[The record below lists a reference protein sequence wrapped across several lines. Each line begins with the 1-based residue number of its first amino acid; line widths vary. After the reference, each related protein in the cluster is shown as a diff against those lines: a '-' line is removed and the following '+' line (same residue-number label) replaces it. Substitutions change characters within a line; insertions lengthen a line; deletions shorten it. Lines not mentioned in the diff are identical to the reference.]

1 MALNLN
7 KLFVRVTGDVPVIDV
22 STQSKQTGN
31 EKKLYFLEAT
41 NQIINNGIVY
51 GVDPGTVSSIK
62 DLQDLI
68 GAEKI
73 TDAAALSQTVI
84 GRLEKLEAIKVATDS
99 SDYLTVTLDSSVP
112 TIGIKKAD
120 IETATASTKG
130 LVDVYNAK
138 LYIDEKAADAKTVVV
153 AGEGIDV
160 DASTADVDGHS
171 IYTINS
177 SLILEYHQGSVGNPA
192 TITLTDGNGADFGT
206 INVSDITG
214 AGVLEDA

>member
-1 MALNLN
+1 
-7 KLFVRVTGDVPVIDV
+7 V
-22 STQSKQTGN
+22 
-31 EKKLYFLEAT
+31 KKIYFLEAT

-51 GVDPGTVSSIK
+51 GVDPSTVSSIT
-62 DLQDLI
+62 DLQELI

-73 TDAAALSQTVI
+73 SDTSAFGKSVI
-84 GRLEKLEAIKVATDS
+84 ARLQALEAITVDTTDN
-99 SDYLTVTLDSSVP
+99 SDDYVSITIDSSVP
-112 TIGIKKAD
+112 TLHVNVVD
-120 IETATASTKG
+120 IDTATNGSTG
-130 LVDVYNAK
+130 LVDVMNAK
-138 LYIDEKAADAKTVVV
+138 RYIDREVAEAKTVIV

-160 DASTADVDGHS
+160 DASTAGADGHS

-192 TITLTDGNGADFGT
+192 TITLTDANGADFGT